1 VPVIE
6 ATLCYVERE
15 NKVLMLHRITRP
27 DDLHYGKYK
36 GLGGKFEAGESA
48 LDCAKR
54 EIEEES
60 GLLPHSLDF
69 RGHITFPL
77 FDGKNDWS
85 VFLFCCQAEG
95 QNLRHPEEGRLEWV
109 ERDRLLDLNLWEGDR
124 HFLPWVLERRRFLA
138 RFEYSDGVYVGHTV
152 TFIDEA

>member
-1 VPVIE
+1 MPVIE
-6 ATLCYVERE
+6 ATLCYVERDG
-15 NKVLMLHRITRP
+15 KVLMLHRITRP
-27 DDLHYGKYK
+27 DDLHFGKYN

-77 FDGKNDWS
+77 FDGTNDWS

-95 QNLRHPEEGRLEWV
+95 DTLQHPEEGRLEWV

-138 RFEYSDGVYVGHTV
+138 RFVYTDGNYVEHTV
-152 TFIDEA
+152 NFIDEA